1 MTHLQNGNEYQLFE
15 KYNEKKELYPMN
27 SNKIPTQQHKNNSKL
42 KDTPVM
48 IESRYDIST
57 LRAISETMLA
67 RHHNKKRSLS
77 SRELHYHNKK
87 KNRSTQNDMEKIKY
101 MMDSSTSSSFSSL
114 IPLKS
119 PCLPQVIRRFTAT
132 ATATS
137 LRSISPSHS
146 PTQTNGTR
154 HSTSSVQPRWHNQA
168 CMLFL
173 ALRDHPQ
180 HEMPRTELI
189 NAALELDKNISKEKK
204 LPHAFRGKTPKNSA
218 SAILTN
224 NHGKHFQA
232 FRPDGSRSMHFRLT
246 FKPANFMKASKLY
259 REWLEIL
266 YKHDWPL
273 CFGKP
278 QKDTNENNDSKSLNS
293 PPTPHPT
300 TTTVAQSSP
309 SSSSPNEKNNTSL
322 TTKASLPLIPSINEK
337 NTKSTDTIIPSCG
350 STSSTAIDD
359 ISLLPTPPISNSPSF
374 DQDFSDNKNQAKI
387 VPEEGED
394 QDEDN
399 VSFRSHPTEF
409 DYFMALRQQERE
421 RLTMNSADEYNK
433 ENQIV
438 DQSMLPSPTHH
449 YPFNNGY
456 NIHDEFNQNKKNV
469 EEVKDNDLQQ
479 QQQLNGSNISICDTI
494 SWKIVGDSYYLK
506 SSDTPI
512 IPTSWRDIV
521 RVEHKYTTKGDTYY
535 TVYANRRLPCN
546 IPIGFYFGVPV
557 SEEEFDLFKEDNG
570 QALSTSVMYGKT
582 ILDPTDDY
590 GQLFTD
596 PNQEQT
602 KVYCPFNF
610 IREADT
616 PEHSNISLLKGR
628 IQNQVICWTQR
639 EIAKDEELLTW
650 LEYNHI

>member
-1 MTHLQNGNEYQLFE
+1 
-15 KYNEKKELYPMN
+15 
-27 SNKIPTQQHKNNSKL
+27 
-42 KDTPVM
+42 
-48 IESRYDIST
+48 
-57 LRAISETMLA
+57 
-67 RHHNKKRSLS
+67 
-77 SRELHYHNKK
+77 
-87 KNRSTQNDMEKIKY
+87 
-101 MMDSSTSSSFSSL
+101 
-114 IPLKS
+114 
-119 PCLPQVIRRFTAT
+119 
-132 ATATS
+132 
-137 LRSISPSHS
+137 
-146 PTQTNGTR
+146 
-154 HSTSSVQPRWHNQA
+154 
-168 CMLFL
+168 
-173 ALRDHPQ
+173 
-180 HEMPRTELI
+180 MPRTELI

-246 FKPANFMKASKLY
+246 FKPANFMKASKQY
-259 REWLEIL
+259 REWLDIL

-273 CFGKP
+273 CFGRP
-278 QKDTNENNDSKSLNS
+278 QQDTNENNDSKSLNS
-293 PPTPHPT
+293 PSTPHPT
-300 TTTVAQSSP
+300 ATVTATAP
-309 SSSSPNEKNNTSL
+309 SSSSSPPNEINNTSI
-322 TTKASLPLIPSINEK
+322 TTATTASSLISSISEK
-337 NTKSTDTIIPSCG
+337 NTKSTYTKIPSCE
-350 STSSTAIDD
+350 STSSTATDD
-359 ISLLPTPPISNSPSF
+359 TSLLPTPPISNSPSF
-374 DQDFSDNKNQAKI
+374 DQDFSENKNQVEI
-387 VPEEGED
+387 SVDEDED
-394 QDEDN
+394 QDEGII
-399 VSFRSHPTEF
+399 SFKSHPTEF

-438 DQSMLPSPTHH
+438 DQSMLPSPTYH
-449 YPFNNGY
+449 YPFNNSYYLHG
-456 NIHDEFNQNKKNV
+456 EFNQNKKNTN
-469 EEVKDNDLQQ
+469 EEEDNDQQQ

-494 SWKIVGDSYYLK
+494 SWKIVGDSYYLT
-506 SSDTPI
+506 SSDTPV

-521 RVEHKYTTKGDTYY
+521 RVEQKYTIKGDTYY
-535 TVYANRRLPCN
+535 TVYANCRLPCN

-590 GQLFTD
+590 GQLFMD

-616 PEHSNISLLKGR
+616 PERSNISLLKGR
-628 IQNQVICWTQR
+628 IHNQVICWTQR